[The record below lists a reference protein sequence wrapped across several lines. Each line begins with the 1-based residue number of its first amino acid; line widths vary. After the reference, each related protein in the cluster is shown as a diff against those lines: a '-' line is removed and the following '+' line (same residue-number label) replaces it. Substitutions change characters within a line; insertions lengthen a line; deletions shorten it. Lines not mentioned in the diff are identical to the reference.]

1 MFHFAPAGFLAFY
14 NRNSQSWHFA
24 SVYKKRQ
31 FCKKTPQIPT
41 FHLSFFQPAKTFSP
55 DFVCLFFQ
63 VLPSTVWNSIQN
75 INGCSPVFL
84 KESIPNPP
92 LQSKIRLK
100 RYGLRVK
107 WNQFPAWFYHSMVCF
122 LLPKCVFLYQW
133 CLSGLSSQHYVY
145 MIFVKQC
152 W

>member
-1 MFHFAPAGFLAFY
+1 MYHFAPAGFLAFY

-63 VLPSTVWNSIQN
+63 VPPGLFGTALKISM
-75 INGCSPVFL
+75 GAHLCSLWKVYQTLRFSL
-84 KESIPNPP
+84 K
-92 LQSKIRLK
+92 LD
-100 RYGLRVK
+100 
-107 WNQFPAWFYHSMVCF
+107 
-122 LLPKCVFLYQW
+122 
-133 CLSGLSSQHYVY
+133 SSVTG
-145 MIFVKQC
+145 
-152 W
+152 